1 MCDLYGEVFI
11 MKLTK
16 EREQTES
23 MIFIKKFK
31 GKKFDI
37 SADGNGKIIKIITTD
52 KEIIAYAKKLGLTNG

>member
-1 MCDLYGEVFI
+1 

-16 EREQTES
+16 ERDQVES

-31 GKKFDI
+31 GKKFGLTSD
-37 SADGNGKIIKIITTD
+37 ATGKIIEIISTD